1 MGATVSADL
10 LPIEQQPAT
19 IKIADQPIIADR
31 STLEPYLG
39 CPLSGRLSERLV
51 KSVDLIAATG
61 NEVHRAISSTLV
73 SYVESCTSTDG
84 SDLKARELR
93 DHIEIESWASRAD
106 IQPDAVKA
114 TKYAMYAIA
123 EIIGGIT
130 AESILAFD
138 GGDDC
143 YVNDRKILATCTAA
157 ISPNSLTAIIEDTS
171 DISKGNLIEG
181 YGIVKGT
188 RVVEV
193 DGSTVTLSIPTNCDR
208 ERAVRVEV
216 SKRFKRNLSG
226 QLELDITHGR
236 QIVRLTAEMDL
247 LHSTKT
253 PGLLRLYDW
262 KSGYATHTEATV
274 EDSFQFQVYA
284 LLVLETYQDI
294 DAVDVIIVN
303 TRKNDQRM
311 PVRFK
316 REHVGRIK
324 SRVKRAI
331 SDYIVNRNLPI
342 EQVEA
347 RPSRE
352 ACRLCSAAAL
362 CTVCDED
369 IRDIKANPE
378 KWVDI
383 LYARVRSC
391 EEIEKTLKS
400 VCNTKMLAGNFK
412 DCEIVTDNGNSFGP
426 YKPKREAKA
435 KMVLRGNGKPSD
447 DEE

>member
-1 MGATVSADL
+1 MSAEPLPVDSPVS
-10 LPIEQQPAT
+10 

-39 CPLSGRLSERLV
+39 CPLSGRLSENLV

-73 SYVESCTSTDG
+73 TYIDSCTAPDG
-84 SDLKARELR
+84 HDLKSRELR
-93 DHIEIESWASRAD
+93 DHIETESWASRAD

-114 TKYAMYAIA
+114 TKYAMYTIA

-143 YVNDRKILATCTAA
+143 YVHDKKILATCAAA
-157 ISPNSLTAIIEDTS
+157 ISPNSPITIIEDTS
-171 DISKGNLIEG
+171 DLAKGNLIEG
-181 YGIVKGT
+181 FGFISGT
-188 RVVEV
+188 RILAI
-193 DGSTVTLSIPTNCDR
+193 DGMSVTLSAPTNCDR
-208 ERAVRVEV
+208 DRTVRVEI
-216 SKRFKRNLSG
+216 SKRVMRNLSG
-226 QLELDITHGR
+226 QLELDIPYGR

-262 KSGYATHTEATV
+262 KSGHATHTESTV

-316 REHVGRIK
+316 REHLGRIK
-324 SRVKRAI
+324 SRVMRAI
-331 SDYIVNRNLPI
+331 NDYMANRNIPI
-342 EQVEA
+342 DKVEA

-378 KWVDI
+378 KYVDR
-383 LYARVRSC
+383 LYALQRTSD
-391 EEIEKTLKS
+391 EISKTLKS
-400 VCNTKMLAGNFK
+400 VCNAKMLSGNFK
-412 DCEIVTDNGNSFGP
+412 DCEIVTANGNSFGP

-435 KMVLRGNGKPSD
+435 KMVLYGNGKSPE